1 MSVYLCDHC
10 GKRPATVH
18 EAGCHLCVTCDRSL
32 LWREASPKLS
42 TGGSMIRPAFVLA
55 ALLCSPACSLT
66 LPGTRN
72 PTVEVARIMA
82 EAQVATVQAITAALT
97 KADSTACEVK

>member
-1 MSVYLCDHC
+1 
-10 GKRPATVH
+10 
-18 EAGCHLCVTCDRSL
+18 
-32 LWREASPKLS
+32 
-42 TGGSMIRPAFVLA
+42 MIRCKPALVLA
-55 ALLCSPACSLT
+55 ALLALPACSVT

-82 EAQVATVQAITAALT
+82 EAQVATVQAITAAFT